1 MLPSPCT
8 RICCLDLQDIC
19 LGCGRS
25 LDEIKAWSNA
35 DEQRQQQILDS
46 ASLRQQ
52 QRKQQLRHDP
62 ASLFG
67 SPGLNA
73 RSDD

>member
-35 DEQRQQQILDS
+35 DEQRQQQILDN
-46 ASLRQQ
+46 ARE
-52 QRKQQLRHDP
+52 RKQQFRHDP

-67 SPGLNA
+67 SPEPNV
-73 RSDD
+73 RSDE